1 MLKASPHESEV
12 VQISGGV
19 FVYGMGDYG
28 EGVFTHITGECATL
42 ESGSQR
48 ERRRASGSSLVEDLC
63 SFNTDC
69 QRGMFC
75 DGRTCQCLSDF
86 VSIEMHCWPKINP
99 GEFGC
104 VNVRQCEAVWPDT
117 SCSSAG
123 VCECPLATVPSRT
136 RDGTVC
142 ISSLIPPSCPL
153 PEPHDETPNPGT
165 VLANP
170 SSHPLNSKNY
180 MPILCTTT
188 STETQKSNGGDGS
201 TWCVYPDGDR
211 DIFIADIYDCIAHP
225 QIKSELF
232 PEYHASVDGICCPSR
247 AFVCAQPMESGDDPH
262 VPRWWFNAAT
272 GTCTQFM
279 WDPNNVEGVSPNNF
293 RTVEHCESYCR
304 DSCNRGAIEF
314 VHSTSAVYEETPRSG
329 CLSSR
334 STCSQNNECVLIG
347 SLQICCPTREYICS
361 ASGGRAY
368 STKQVTNFDQGVSI
382 AGSGPTTRY
391 YYDVDKGRCVSFV
404 YYGLGNFNNFNTK
417 QECEAFCSKLVCP
430 NGTPLRLGEEWQRCE
445 TSLDCPS
452 SHSCSSTHRVCCASS
467 QFICTQPKRVGECT
481 SSIRRYWY
489 STTSRQCEMFYY
501 TGCQGNDNNFNS
513 LILCQQTCKGVTEEP
528 KCHHGHAYR
537 NREGQF
543 LHCSLKKKCPSNY
556 VCSYDG
562 ANHGCCPTKAYTC
575 SLGADRGVKCGNGRS
590 FRYYFNVATQS
601 CETFQYEGCDGN
613 SNNFLSA
620 RDCQRYCG
628 VGGCPNGAEP
638 LKEGRSSR
646 QVDCTTLDSCPP
658 THECVEVPVNGNVVH
673 RCCPTKV
680 YMCSQAPQPG
690 SQCSTVS
697 TTRYYFNLVTRQCE
711 SFQYNGCS
719 GNHNNFANKEQCIN
733 FCASSGCDP
742 GEIVLKEPGTLHPLY
757 CTNNTR
763 NSCPGT
769 SQCRFNA
776 LVASS
781 VCCGFKTANECPKD
795 EQPYMNPLDESVREC
810 AMNVPGTCPAHFLCR
825 FNGKKNRYYCCAPS
839 AENLCPEGR
848 ALYRSK
854 KTSLPLRCFI
864 NSPNVCSNGFS
875 CQSRTKEVTQ
885 GFCCSKKSVCRD
897 DAKFL
902 LDEKTKMPMICT
914 SGSFSYCPM
923 GYRCQMLKLHSST
936 GFCCKVSSVQR
947 TERYQCCGGQSSVEE
962 ETMREEGYGCPP
974 SQVAFLLNNEI
985 VLCTSSENKCPLGYF
1000 CQFSAKNK
1008 RYQCCGQRSGCPGS
1022 SMAFLDLPGEA
1033 KRCLQGMKMCP
1044 TGYSCQMTKRGNFLC
1059 CSDMAVKDSFRINV
1073 TVTSDVSTLT
1083 KALPKQ
1089 TSTVSAGPLQDRE
1102 TQNYSRI
1109 VCEPNAHP
1117 INTECRLRGS
1127 VGAICFV
1134 NSQCYNDTKCVNSV
1148 CTHQDRTRHLHQEK
1162 RLNEQ
1167 EKVNNT
1173 SIGTETIRGRC
1184 SENTQCNSE
1193 TICRSRCRCVAGT
1206 IYYKNRC
1213 LANLCGAQWEPVT
1226 DTDHGVIE
1234 CIGGVMCPRG
1244 SSCKFS
1250 TTISSYLC
1258 CRPNR
1263 TAAVNQSGLLT
1274 QPRVVG
1280 TRNEVT
1286 SKVSKWTEANVVP
1299 FAAATPDLRYYSPL
1313 SDWIFLCGPHV
1324 LSLCGART
1332 ISPRSILAPSED
1344 R

>member
-1 MLKASPHESEV
+1 MCNARKWKSE
-12 VQISGGV
+12 G
-19 FVYGMGDYG
+19 
-28 EGVFTHITGECATL
+28 TAK
-42 ESGSQR
+42 
-48 ERRRASGSSLVEDLC
+48 
-63 SFNTDC
+63 SF
-69 QRGMFC
+69 
-75 DGRTCQCLSDF
+75 
-86 VSIEMHCWPKINP
+86 W
-99 GEFGC
+99 
-104 VNVRQCEAVWPDT
+104 
-117 SCSSAG
+117 
-123 VCECPLATVPSRT
+123 
-136 RDGTVC
+136 
-142 ISSLIPPSCPL
+142 
-153 PEPHDETPNPGT
+153 
-165 VLANP
+165 
-170 SSHPLNSKNY
+170 
-180 MPILCTTT
+180 PILCTTT

-225 QIKSELF
+225 QVTELQ
-232 PEYHASVDGICCPSR
+232 PIP

-304 DSCNRGAIEF
+304 DSGLLREPKMQGGIIGAAFHHCLSAGCNRGAIEF

-417 QECEAFCSKLVCP
+417 QECEAFCSKP
-430 NGTPLRLGEEWQRCE
+430 
-445 TSLDCPS
+445 
-452 SHSCSSTHRVCCASS
+452 RV
-467 QFICTQPKRVGECT
+467 
-481 SSIRRYWY
+481 
-489 STTSRQCEMFYY
+489 FY
-501 TGCQGNDNNFNS
+501 F
-513 LILCQQTCKGVTEEP
+513 
-528 KCHHGHAYR
+528 
-537 NREGQF
+537 
-543 LHCSLKKKCPSNY
+543 
-556 VCSYDG
+556 
-562 ANHGCCPTKAYTC
+562 
-575 SLGADRGVKCGNGRS
+575 
-590 FRYYFNVATQS
+590 YFH
-601 CETFQYEGCDGN
+601 ELE
-613 SNNFLSA
+613 
-620 RDCQRYCG
+620 
-628 VGGCPNGAEP
+628 GCPNGAEP

-781 VCCGFKTANECPKD
+781 VCCGFKTAMKFLSDECPKD

-839 AENLCPEGR
+839 AESGLFSREFVPNLEGEGKQPWEEGKCDRTPKAGSPNGVSSHAVGFFHRKDLCPEGR

-875 CQSRTKEVTQ
+875 CQSRTKGVTQ
-885 GFCCSKKSVCRD
+885 GFCCSKKTIVPWDTAVKC
-897 DAKFL
+897 L
-902 LDEKTKMPMICT
+902 
-914 SGSFSYCPM
+914 SFSQAPDFVAKLAASKGQVRRDLHLPRRKINSLIIEGCPP
-923 GYRCQMLKLHSST
+923 GEHVLTKIGEIVACDPFNGSDGRCPPTYSCQYAILL
-936 GFCCKVSSVQR
+936 
-947 TERYQCCGGQSSVEE
+947 ERYQCCGGQSSVEE

-1008 RYQCCGQRSGCPGS
+1008 QYQCCGQRSGCPGS

-1044 TGYSCQMTKRGNFLC
+1044 TGYSCQMTKRGDFLC

-1117 INTECRLRGS
+1117 INTECRL
-1127 VGAICFV
+1127 
-1134 NSQCYNDTKCVNSV
+1134 
-1148 CTHQDRTRHLHQEK
+1148 
-1162 RLNEQ
+1162 
-1167 EKVNNT
+1167 VNNT

-1274 QPRVVG
+1274 QPRLVSKHTKHKNTLYNEKLKTFHDHARVVG

-1332 ISPRSILAPSED
+1332 VSSAVT
-1344 R
+1344 